1 MRKKR
6 KKRGSED
13 MTNQNNGNGNIKTEI
28 KDILHSVRLDP
39 VTGKEYAIR
48 YEDVYKASLFR
59 RLVVLR
65 KALGIEQDEL
75 AEMLGVSTA
84 TVSKLENNKTELT

>member
-6 KKRGSED
+6 KKGGSED

-39 VTGKEYAIR
+39 VTGKEYAIDMR
-48 YEDVYKASLFR
+48 MFIKHHY
-59 RLVVLR
+59 
-65 KALGIEQDEL
+65 LGDL
-75 AEMLGVSTA
+75 
-84 TVSKLENNKTELT
+84 